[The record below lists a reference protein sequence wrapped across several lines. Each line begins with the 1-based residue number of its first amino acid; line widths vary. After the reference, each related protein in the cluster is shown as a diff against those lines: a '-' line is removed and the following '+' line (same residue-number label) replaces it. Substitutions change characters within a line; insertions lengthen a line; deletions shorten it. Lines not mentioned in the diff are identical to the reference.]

1 MSATG
6 NEFVKVAVF
15 NDAAQAEV
23 LRGLLEAQGMQVLL
37 SKEAAGQVYGVFVG
51 QMSEIELFVPA
62 AQEQAARALVKEFF
76 HGAEPE
82 EK

>member
-1 MSATG
+1 MDAKSSLI
-6 NEFVKVAVF
+6 KIAVF
-15 NDAAQAEV
+15 NEAAQAEV
-23 LRGLLEAQGMQVLL
+23 LRGLLEAQGVQVLL

-76 HGAEPE
+76 HGAEPD